1 MNEEYSLP
9 SSFKSINS
17 ILKHS
22 AKNGRD
28 NVVKSQ
34 LVVWLYNIQR
44 SNTNQNSILEYVRL
58 SFTPSHQFYSTP
70 LEEKSAPVPKIVR

>member
-1 MNEEYSLP
+1 MNEEYST

-28 NVVKSQ
+28 NVVKNQ
-34 LVVWLYNIQR
+34 LVAWLCNIR
-44 SNTNQNSILEYVRL
+44 GVIPTKIL
-58 SFTPSHQFYSTP
+58 FQ
-70 LEEKSAPVPKIVR
+70 IM

>member
-1 MNEEYSLP
+1 MNEEYPLT

-22 AKNGRD
+22 AKNRRD

-34 LVVWLYNIQR
+34 LVAWLCNIQR
-44 SNTNQNSILEYVRL
+44 SNTNHNSILDYVKL
-58 SFTPSHQFYSTP
+58 SFTPSHQFYSIA
-70 LEEKSAPVPKIVR
+70 LEKKGAPVPKIVR